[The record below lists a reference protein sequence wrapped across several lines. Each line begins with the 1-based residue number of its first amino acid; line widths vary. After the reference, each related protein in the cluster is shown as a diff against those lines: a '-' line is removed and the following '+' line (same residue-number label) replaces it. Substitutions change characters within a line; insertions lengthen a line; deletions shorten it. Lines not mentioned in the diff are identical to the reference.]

1 MLWAAAAA
9 RGGCRQ
15 RCGHGVAA
23 LKGLLFFLSVPMI
36 GAILGHQYLE
46 TTARYTHLVHDPG
59 QEAAEQA
66 GAALLREFKG

>member
-1 MLWAAAAA
+1 
-9 RGGCRQ
+9 
-15 RCGHGVAA
+15 VAA